1 MLQVA
6 ASPVRPQ
13 RRPPPRVNWCFRK
26 QPMSPGLHRADSR
39 PQVLLHSGEQL
50 SPAPLRFSQGLAA
63 SSRNTRAWPQ
73 SSGGLTTAK
82 QPSPRL
88 FIQGQQHPRDSS
100 DPPLVTLCFSP
111 YSVPKSARC
120 APPGPVPERLCLPG
134 SVLPSPCGRP
144 YTGEDTARSSSS
156 GPCRL
161 GRTGEFGAG
170 ACTLLIPVLP
180 EPQEPGEGVKA
191 HPVPRQVT

>member
-1 MLQVA
+1 MLQEAAHVPWAARSRQQTPSPPALWGAALTCSASFLSRVSSVLSEHTRLASEQRRAHNSQTAQPQALHPGPA
-6 ASPVRPQ
+6 ASTRQLRPTSGHTLLLTVLRPQ
-13 RRPPPRVNWCFRK
+13 I
-26 QPMSPGLHRADSR
+26 SP
-39 PQVLLHSGEQL
+39 V
-50 SPAPLRFSQGLAA
+50 
-63 SSRNTRAWPQ
+63 
-73 SSGGLTTAK
+73 
-82 QPSPRL
+82 
-88 FIQGQQHPRDSS
+88 
-100 DPPLVTLCFSP
+100 C
-111 YSVPKSARC
+111 
-120 APPGPVPERLCLPG
+120 PPGPVPERLCLPG

-170 ACTLLIPVLP
+170 ACTLLIPAFP